1 MMTIASDDE
10 VEVEQETDSESD
22 GASVAVKPT
31 TKSGKKRQ
39 RQQRAKQR
47 EGPVDPGF
55 CFDVES
61 SLGIA
66 ESQAVKGW
74 DFKSEWSVALRFS
87 CAMFPEAAHS

>member
-22 GASVAVKPT
+22 GGSSVAVKPT

-39 RQQRAKQR
+39 RQQRAKQK

-74 DFKSEWSVALRFS
+74 DFKSEYDIIVALS
-87 CAMFPEAAHS
+87 S